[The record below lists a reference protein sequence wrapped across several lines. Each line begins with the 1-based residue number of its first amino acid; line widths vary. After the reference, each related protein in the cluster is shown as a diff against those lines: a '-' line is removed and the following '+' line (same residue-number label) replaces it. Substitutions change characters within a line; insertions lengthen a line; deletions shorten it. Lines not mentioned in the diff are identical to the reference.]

1 VYLVS
6 LLVNVGWMKSG
17 DSSGK
22 TYKGT
27 IEIPNLSEEH
37 TPEEVD
43 IMVSTGDSSACA
55 DTLKDFIRLKGA
67 EKIREKLGQYIAD
80 LRRGEFCGCC
90 REFNFVVYSVANVVI
105 P

>member
-1 VYLVS
+1 LVISTVHNVYLS
-6 LLVNVGWMKSG
+6 LFVNAGWMKSG

-43 IMVSTGDSSACA
+43 ITVSTGDSSACA
-55 DTLKDFIRLKGA
+55 DTLKDFIRVKGA
-67 EKIREKLGQYIAD
+67 EKIREKLGQYIIN
-80 LRRGEFCGCC
+80 LRQGKLFRCCEEF
-90 REFNFVVYSVANVVI
+90 
-105 P
+105 